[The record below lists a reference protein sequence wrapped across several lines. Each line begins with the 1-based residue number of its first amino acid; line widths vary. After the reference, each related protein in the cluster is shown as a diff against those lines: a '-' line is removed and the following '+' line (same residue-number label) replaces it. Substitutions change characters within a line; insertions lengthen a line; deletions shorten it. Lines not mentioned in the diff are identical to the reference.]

1 MEIFAYPKIPKT
13 KDYFCVM
20 LIHSADFVA
29 SYTNVEKCPQPTK
42 PEYAFIGRSNVGKSS
57 LINMLVERKKL
68 AKVSS
73 TPGKTQT
80 INHFIINE
88 QWYLVDLPG
97 YGYAKISKYQREKW
111 TRFIRGYMKRRE
123 NLQCVFLLIDSRL
136 KPQKN
141 DLEFANWLG
150 GIPVPFVIVYTK
162 ADKNKASELKK
173 NTQTF
178 EKAMLESWETMPQQ
192 FITSSEKKLGRDEI
206 LHFINDL
213 NQSFYD

>member
-1 MEIFAYPKIPKT
+1 MI
-13 KDYFCVM
+13 
-20 LIHSADFVA
+20 IHSADFVA
-29 SYTNVEKCPQPTK
+29 SYTNVEKCPKDNK

-88 QWYLVDLPG
+88 NWYLVDLPG

-111 TRFIRGYMKRRE
+111 TRFIRAYMKRRE

-136 KPQKN
+136 SPQKI

-150 GIPVPFVIVYTK
+150 AIPVPFVIVYTK
-162 ADKNKASELKK
+162 SDKNKTRELNK
-173 NTQTF
+173 NVKNF
-178 EKAMLESWETMPQQ
+178 ENAMLESWESVPQQ
-192 FITSSEKKLGRDEI
+192 FVSSSEKKVGRDEV
-206 LHFINDL
+206 LNFISDL
-213 NQSFYD
+213 NNEFYEN